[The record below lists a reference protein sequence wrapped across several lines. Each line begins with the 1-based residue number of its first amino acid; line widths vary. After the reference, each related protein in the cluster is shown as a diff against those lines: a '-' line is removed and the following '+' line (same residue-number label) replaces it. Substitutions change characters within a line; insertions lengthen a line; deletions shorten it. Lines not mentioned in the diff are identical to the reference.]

1 MDSESD
7 SKIVM
12 NMSGCLD
19 FGDDNFTIGSWE
31 HKELVRKDGQMNLTS
46 KVNFASI
53 GKQSECVIGESPFI
67 AFVAVIVGWLHN
79 NPNYMSI
86 KSQFDIFDMRRIFR
100 VEKVV
105 GNMERRL

>member
-31 HKELVRKDGQMNLTS
+31 HKELVSKDGKMNIT
-46 KVNFASI
+46 VNVIFASI
-53 GKQSECVIGESPFI
+53 DQQSECTKQPQLYDNKITT
-67 AFVAVIVGWLHN
+67 
-79 NPNYMSI
+79 
-86 KSQFDIFDMRRIFR
+86 
-100 VEKVV
+100 
-105 GNMERRL
+105 